1 MDVATVRVKGDVKM
15 LMLMVML
22 MVMTGDGVLGWISN
36 IYFPPWLG
44 SRTSCVTVDQET
56 PARTKLPL
64 SVLILRSPSVNVTL
78 S

>member
-15 LMLMVML
+15 LMLMV

-44 SRTSCVTVDQET
+44 SRTSCVTVDQE
-56 PARTKLPL
+56 AEGRTKLPL
-64 SVLILRSPSVNVTL
+64 SVLILRSPSVNVML